1 MLDRFLRLAMTN
13 TINPDENRQPP
24 TAADRVALE
33 GLAKTLKL
41 PTVSA
46 DEPSTNIDPAATHDG
61 SVDNENRRAI
71 RVSAGA
77 SASVSRFG
85 GYELLNEISR
95 GGMGVVYRARE
106 LRLNRIVAL
115 KMILAGELAGEDEVR
130 RFQIEA
136 EAAARLEHPCIVPIH
151 EVGSVG
157 NQHFYTMSFVEGAG
171 LDQFQR
177 RGVGDPTRA
186 ARIIQQVA
194 EAVDHAHLHGIVHRD
209 LKPANVLLDEDGFP
223 RITDFGLAK
232 RTDES
237 EDLTRTG
244 QILGTPGYMAPEQA
258 AGDCDAIGPPADIY
272 ALGSLLYFTLT
283 GRPPFQAANVI
294 DTLVQSLE
302 SEPTMPRALNPL
314 IPKPLE
320 QICMRCLERAP
331 ADRYPSAQEVA
342 KDLDRFLQ
350 GQPVHAHP
358 PHDPRQCESNSR
370 ASARVQPRPCRDLGQ
385 RPPASV
391 VTNPIKIRRC

>member
-1 MLDRFLRLAMTN
+1 
-13 TINPDENRQPP
+13 
-24 TAADRVALE
+24 
-33 GLAKTLKL
+33 
-41 PTVSA
+41 
-46 DEPSTNIDPAATHDG
+46 
-61 SVDNENRRAI
+61 
-71 RVSAGA
+71 
-77 SASVSRFG
+77 
-85 GYELLNEISR
+85 
-95 GGMGVVYRARE
+95 
-106 LRLNRIVAL
+106 
-115 KMILAGELAGEDEVR
+115 
-130 RFQIEA
+130 
-136 EAAARLEHPCIVPIH
+136 
-151 EVGSVG
+151 
-157 NQHFYTMSFVEGAG
+157 
-171 LDQFQR
+171 
-177 RGVGDPTRA
+177 
-186 ARIIQQVA
+186 
-194 EAVDHAHLHGIVHRD
+194 
-209 LKPANVLLDEDGFP
+209 LLDEDGFP

-232 RTDES
+232 LSDAS

-283 GRPPFQAANVI
+283 GRPPFKAANVI

-358 PHDPRQCESNSR
+358 PTLIERLRRFARR
-370 ASARVQPRPCRDLGQ
+370 APTLSLHLVAL
-385 RPPASV
+385 AMLLV
-391 VTNPIKIRRC
+391 VTQLRYLTNDAVDLSLHLKVEGLLVAWMAISIGLHVAARSEVSERIAGTTLLCFDAALITVLLALLSDPESAPGPLLIGYPLIIVGGAMYFDARRVIIVTAAAIVSYLTLLIAEPYLAQPIHYHACFLIMLLAIAGCLVHQVRRVKTLSDYFQSRR